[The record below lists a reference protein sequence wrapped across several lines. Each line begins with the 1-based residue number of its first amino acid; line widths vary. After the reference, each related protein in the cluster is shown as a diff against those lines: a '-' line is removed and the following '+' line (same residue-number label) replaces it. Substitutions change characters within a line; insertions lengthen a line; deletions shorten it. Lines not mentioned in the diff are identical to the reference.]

1 MPQPALPARLTG
13 PLFAKLFALSAA
25 AILAGCASGTSD
37 PADMLGNLAA
47 RGAFGGSPPVAA
59 QAAAP
64 SETNVICPSTELK
77 DGSAAYR
84 VYAGAQTNENVR
96 YQYSMG
102 DIARQC
108 RVAGG
113 QVLIKVG
120 VEGKVLLGPA
130 GQPSNFNVP
139 VFVGV
144 RAEAGEKML
153 VSKVYSAAVTIPAG
167 ETQGSF
173 AIISDELAV
182 PFTQENANDDYTVF
196 IGFEGPG
203 KVPVQRTAR
212 ARRQRH

>member
-1 MPQPALPARLTG
+1 MPQPALSTRMMGA
-13 PLFAKLFALSAA
+13 LFAVTL
-25 AILAGCASGTSD
+25 LAGCAKGTSD
-37 PADMLGNLAA
+37 PADILGNLAA

-59 QAAAP
+59 QPAAP
-64 SETNVICPSTELK
+64 TETNVICPSTELK

-84 VYAGAQTNENVR
+84 VYAGAETNENVR

-102 DIARQC
+102 EIAREC

-130 GQPSNFNVP
+130 GQPSSFNVP
-139 VFVGV
+139 VFIGV

-153 VSKVYSAAVTIPAG
+153 VSKVYNAAVTIPPG
-167 ETQGSF
+167 QSIGSF
-173 AIISDELAV
+173 TIVSDELAV

-196 IGFEGPG
+196 VGFEGPG
-203 KVPVQRTAR
+203 KASVQRTAR

>member
-1 MPQPALPARLTG
+1 MPQPALPARMMG
-13 PLFAKLFALSAA
+13 ALFAVAF
-25 AILAGCASGTSD
+25 LAGCAKGGSD
-37 PADMLGNLAA
+37 PADIIGNLAA
-47 RGAFGGSPPVAA
+47 RGAFGGSPPAAA
-59 QAAAP
+59 QAATP
-64 SETNVICPSTELK
+64 SETNVICPSVEVK

-84 VYAGAQTNENVR
+84 VYAGAQTSENVR
-96 YQYSMG
+96 YQYSLG
-102 DIARQC
+102 DIAREC

-153 VSKVYSAAVTIPAG
+153 VSKVYNAAVTIPAG
-167 ETQGSF
+167 QTQGSF
-173 AIISDELAV
+173 AIVSDELAV

-196 IGFEGPG
+196 VGFEGPG
-203 KVPVQRTAR
+203 KAPVQRTAR